1 MNRAPTRIR
10 PAANR
15 RQLCREA
22 IPTLRCVTL
31 TDKKDSTWCCPYLE
45 VRLINPVLNAV
56 LYSAWQNETIKLPL
70 DSSAYKSELQD
81 RIDKSTFKKRE
92 PRKTGGASADDFA
105 KSF

>member
-22 IPTLRCVTL
+22 IPTLRRVTL

-45 VRLINPVLNAV
+45 VRLINPALNAD
-56 LYSAWQNETIKLPL
+56 LYSALHSVL
-70 DSSAYKSELQD
+70 DDQEP
-81 RIDKSTFKKRE
+81 TFSLI
-92 PRKTGGASADDFA
+92 AANI
-105 KSF
+105 

>member
-31 TDKKDSTWCCPYLE
+31 TDKKDSTLCCPCLE
-45 VRLINPVLNAV
+45 VRLINPVLNAD
-56 LYSAWQNETIKLPL
+56 LYSALHSVL
-70 DSSAYKSELQD
+70 DDQD
-81 RIDKSTFKKRE
+81 PTFSLIA
-92 PRKTGGASADDFA
+92 ASI
-105 KSF
+105 